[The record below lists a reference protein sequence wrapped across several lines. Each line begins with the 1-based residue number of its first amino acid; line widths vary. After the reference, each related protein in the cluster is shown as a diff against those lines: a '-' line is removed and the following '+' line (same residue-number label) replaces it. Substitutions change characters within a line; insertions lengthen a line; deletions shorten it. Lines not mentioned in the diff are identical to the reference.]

1 MKKITLI
8 CILLCSSLSFAQK
21 VDLDRFYFN
30 VSYQD
35 LPKTIVPLEQ
45 RTYATNIITDGPIS
59 TRFPS
64 AKVLNNQLNIY
75 GWKKVNENASLTVDL
90 NLADF
95 YEEGTKFE
103 TRTVEEKDKD
113 GKVTR
118 SYIMYTLV
126 TTYRG
131 KGYAVVSAPAV
142 AKPVTTAV
150 VEAPAAPAKPAN
162 RFLKSTNQEAAPA
175 AAGEASNQLKFNFS
189 DSYSYKSS
197 ENVSQSYLEK
207 ESAKNR
213 AVNFDL
219 RLREY
224 VDNAIK
230 SANFQL
236 NYNFGFT
243 PISFQEQLWIMDSKE
258 EEGTIQKEAIEAVK
272 LQFAG
277 MKADQPI
284 DKLTQDLQPLIE
296 YFESLKTKYTEDNKG
311 SRKIRYSAYYNLGKI
326 YLYLD
331 QPEKTIKEGEGLIAN
346 DYDKGDGKD
355 LISSAKKL
363 IDKFNAAQI
372 RTRHNPSL

>member
-1 MKKITLI
+1 MKKITL
-8 CILLCSSLSFAQK
+8 LCFSLFSVASFAQK
-21 VDLDRFYFN
+21 VDLDRFYFH

-45 RTYATNIITDGPIS
+45 RTYATAIITDGPIS
-59 TRFPS
+59 VQFPS

-75 GWKKVNENASLTVDL
+75 GWKKVTENASVNVDL

-95 YEEGTKFE
+95 YEEGTTVE
-103 TRTVEEKDKD
+103 TRKVEEKDKD
-113 GKVTR
+113 GKVLR
-118 SYIMYTLV
+118 SYPMYTLV

-131 KGYAVVSAPAV
+131 KGYAVVTAPV
-142 AKPVTTAV
+142 AAKAPVAAAP
-150 VEAPAAPAKPAN
+150 VEAAPKPNN
-162 RFLKSTNQEAAPA
+162 RFLKSTNQEAPA
-175 AAGEASNQLKFNFS
+175 SDGGAASNTMKFNFS
-189 DSYSYKSS
+189 DQYTYKSA
-197 ENVSQSYLEK
+197 ENVSQSFLER
-207 ESAKNR
+207 ENAKNR
-213 AVNFDL
+213 SVNL
-219 RLREY
+219 QNRLREY
-224 VDNAIK
+224 VENAIK
-230 SANFQL
+230 SANTQL

-258 EEGTIQKEAIEAVK
+258 EEGAIQKEAIEAVK
-272 LQFAG
+272 VQFAG

-296 YFESLKTKYTEDNKG
+296 YFESLKTKYKEDNKG
-311 SRKIRYSAYYNLGKI
+311 SKKIRYSAYYNLGKI

-355 LISSAKKL
+355 LIFSAKKL

>member
-1 MKKITLI
+1 MKKITL
-8 CILLCSSLSFAQK
+8 LCFSLFTLASFAQK
-21 VDLDRFYFN
+21 VDLDRFYFH

-45 RTYATNIITDGPIS
+45 RTYATTIITDGPIS
-59 TRFPS
+59 VQFPS

-75 GWKKVNENASLTVDL
+75 GWKKVTENASVNVDL

-95 YEEGTKFE
+95 YEEGTTVE
-103 TRTVEEKDKD
+103 TRKVEEKDKD
-113 GKVTR
+113 GKVLR
-118 SYIMYTLV
+118 SYPMYTLV

-131 KGYAVVSAPAV
+131 KGYAVVTAPVTAKAPVASAP
-142 AKPVTTAV
+142 
-150 VEAPAAPAKPAN
+150 VEAAPKPAN
-162 RFLKSTNQEAAPA
+162 RFLKSTNQEAPA
-175 AAGEASNQLKFNFS
+175 SDAGAASNTMKFNFS
-189 DSYSYKSS
+189 DQYTYKSA
-197 ENVSQSYLEK
+197 ENVSQTFLER
-207 ESAKNR
+207 ENAKNR
-213 AVNFDL
+213 SVNL
-219 RLREY
+219 QNRLREY
-224 VDNAIK
+224 VENAIK
-230 SANFQL
+230 SANTQL

-258 EEGTIQKEAIEAVK
+258 EEGAIQKEAIEAVK
-272 LQFAG
+272 VQFAG

-296 YFESLKTKYTEDNKG
+296 YFESLKTKYKEDNKG
-311 SRKIRYSAYYNLGKI
+311 SKKIRYSAYYNLGKI

>member
-1 MKKITLI
+1 MKKITL
-8 CILLCSSLSFAQK
+8 LCFSLFTLASFAQK
-21 VDLDRFYFN
+21 VDLDRFYFH

-45 RTYATNIITDGPIS
+45 RTYATTIITDGPIS
-59 TRFPS
+59 VQFPS

-75 GWKKVNENASLTVDL
+75 GWKKVTENASVNVDL
-90 NLADF
+90 NLVDF
-95 YEEGTKFE
+95 YEEGTTVE
-103 TRTVEEKDKD
+103 TRKVEEKDKD
-113 GKVTR
+113 GKVLR
-118 SYIMYTLV
+118 SYPMYTLV

-131 KGYAVVSAPAV
+131 KGYAVVTA
-142 AKPVTTAV
+142 PVTAKAPV
-150 VEAPAAPAKPAN
+150 AAAPVEAAPKPTN
-162 RFLKSTNQEAAPA
+162 RFLKSTNQEAP
-175 AAGEASNQLKFNFS
+175 ASNAGAASNTMKFNFS
-189 DSYSYKSS
+189 DQYSYKSA
-197 ENVSQSYLEK
+197 ENVSQSFLER
-207 ESAKNR
+207 ENAKNR
-213 AVNFDL
+213 SVNL
-219 RLREY
+219 QNRLREY
-224 VDNAIK
+224 VENAIK
-230 SANFQL
+230 SANTQL

-258 EEGTIQKEAIEAVK
+258 EEGAIQKEAIEAVK
-272 LQFAG
+272 VQFAG

-311 SRKIRYSAYYNLGKI
+311 SKKIRYSAYYNLGKI

>member
-1 MKKITLI
+1 MKKITL
-8 CILLCSSLSFAQK
+8 LCFSFLSVASFAQK

-59 TRFPS
+59 IQFPS

-75 GWKKVNENASLTVDL
+75 GWKKVTDNASVTVDL

-95 YEEGTKFE
+95 YEEGTTVE
-103 TRTVEEKDKD
+103 TRKVEEKDKD
-113 GKVTR
+113 GKVVR
-118 SYIMYTLV
+118 SYPMYTLV

-131 KGYAVVSAPAV
+131 KGYAVVSAPVV
-142 AKPVTTAV
+142 AKAPVA
-150 VEAPAAPAKPAN
+150 AAPVETAPKPAN
-162 RFLKSTNQEAAPA
+162 RFLKSTNQDAPA
-175 AAGEASNQLKFNFS
+175 SDANSAASNTMRFNFS
-189 DSYSYKSS
+189 DQYTYKTA
-197 ENVSQSYLEK
+197 ENASQSFLER
-207 ESAKNR
+207 ENAKNR
-213 AVNFDL
+213 SVNL
-219 RLREY
+219 QNRLREY

-230 SANFQL
+230 SANTQL

-258 EEGTIQKEAIEAVK
+258 EEGAIQKEAIEAVK
-272 LQFAG
+272 VQFAG
-277 MKADQPI
+277 MRADQPI

-311 SRKIRYSAYYNLGKI
+311 SKKIRYSAYYNLGKI

-331 QPEKTIKEGEGLIAN
+331 QPEKAIKEGEGLIAN

>member
-1 MKKITLI
+1 MKKITLLG
-8 CILLCSSLSFAQK
+8 LLFCSYVSFAQK
-21 VDLDRFYFN
+21 VDLDRYYFN
-30 VSYQD
+30 VSYQE

-59 TRFPS
+59 NLFPS
-64 AKVLNNQLNIY
+64 ARVLNNQLNIY
-75 GWKKVNENASLTVDL
+75 GWKKVEGNADLTVDL

-95 YEEGTKFE
+95 YEEGTTVE
-103 TRTVEEKDKD
+103 TRIVEEKDKD
-113 GKVTR
+113 GKVIK
-118 SYIMYTLV
+118 SYNMYTLV

-131 KGYAVVSAPAV
+131 KGYAIVNAPAV
-142 AKPVTTAV
+142 AKAVAAAPV
-150 VEAPAAPAKPAN
+150 EAPAKPAN
-162 RFLKSTNQEAAPA
+162 RFLKSTNQEAPANDAPT
-175 AAGEASNQLKFNFS
+175 GNTLKFNFS
-189 DSYSYKSS
+189 DAYVYKSP
-197 ENVSQSYLEK
+197 ENSSQGFLEK
-207 ESAKNR
+207 ENAKNR
-213 AVNFDL
+213 GVNFDK

-224 VDNAIK
+224 VDKAIS
-230 SANFQL
+230 SANTQL
-236 NYNFGFT
+236 NYNYGFR

-258 EEGTIQKEAIEAVK
+258 EEGAIQKEAIEAVK
-272 LQFAG
+272 TQFAT

-284 DKLTQDLQPLIE
+284 DKLAADLEPLIE
-296 YFESLKTKYTEDNKG
+296 YFESLKTKYKEDNKG

-363 IDKFNAAQI
+363 IEKFDAAQI